1 MSDTKPLKQKMETQ
15 TLNIYDYIIV
25 GAGSAGCV
33 LAERLSASGRHSVL
47 ILEAGPRDVSPWV
60 RLPLGYGK
68 TYFNEKLNWKY
79 YSEPQAALDGRQ
91 DYWPRGKVVGGSS
104 SINALVWARGLP
116 SDFNDWVESGASGWD
131 WDKVSS
137 VYDRLETRVS
147 ADGTQ
152 QGAGPLYVQ
161 DVSDQIHKVN
171 RYFFQAIHEIGLP
184 HTDNCNGRDAEGATS
199 YPITTRNGLRCSS
212 ARAFLAPALKRSNVT
227 LITGAM
233 VERVGFKG
241 KRAIKVF
248 FSVNGVAN
256 SARCGVE
263 IILCAGAVTSP
274 RLLQLSGI
282 GPAAILREKGIK
294 VRQDAP
300 NVGGNLQDH
309 LGINYYFKAT
319 EPTLNN
325 QLRPLWGKA
334 TAAARYAMTRRGPL
348 ALSVNQCG
356 GFFRSSPE
364 ITCPDQQI
372 YFNPVSYTTAPSGT
386 RNIVNPDP
394 FPGFIIGFQ
403 PSRPTS
409 RGRVDISAA
418 DPAAMPR
425 IQPNSLNTENDI
437 EKVISG
443 GRLCKKIMS
452 THAADQLVKE
462 PIGPDIR
469 HMSDA
474 EIVRDFRAR
483 SGTVYHPVGTCR
495 MGADPNTSVVDPQ
508 LRVHGFLGLRVVDA
522 SIFPNITS
530 GNTNAPTIMAA
541 YHAADIILDTA

>member
-1 MSDTKPLKQKMETQ
+1 MEPQ
-15 TLNIYDYIIV
+15 ILNTYDYIII

-68 TYFNEKLNWKY
+68 TYFNKNLNWKY
-79 YSEPQAALDGRQ
+79 YSEPQPALDGRQ

-116 SDFNDWVESGASGWD
+116 NDFNDWVNSGATGWN

-147 ADGTQ
+147 PDGSRS
-152 QGAGPLYVQ
+152 GFGPLYVQ
-161 DVSDQIHKVN
+161 DVSDQVHKLN
-171 RYFFQAIHEIGLP
+171 RHFFRAIHEIGLP
-184 HTDNCNGRDAEGATS
+184 RTDNCNGRDAEGATA
-199 YPITTRNGLRCSS
+199 YPITTRYGLRCSS

-227 LITGAM
+227 LTTGAM
-233 VERVGFKG
+233 VERVGFEG

-248 FSVNGVAN
+248 FSLNGVAS
-256 SARCGVE
+256 SARCGHE

-282 GPAAILREKGIK
+282 GPAALLREKGIE

-300 NVGGNLQDH
+300 HVGGNLQDH

-334 TAAARYAMTRRGPL
+334 AVAARYAMTRRGPL

-364 ITCPDQQI
+364 SKSPDQQI
-372 YFNPVSYTTAPSGT
+372 YFNPVSYTTTPSGT
-386 RNIVNPDP
+386 RNIINPDP

-409 RGRVDISAA
+409 RGRIDISAA
-418 DPAAMPR
+418 DPTAMPS

-437 EKVISG
+437 EKVILG

-462 PIGPDIR
+462 PISPDIR

-474 EIVRDFRAR
+474 DIVRDFRAR

-495 MGADPNTSVVDPQ
+495 MGAAPDTSVVDPQ

-541 YHAADIILDTA
+541 YHAADLILGTA

>member
-1 MSDTKPLKQKMETQ
+1 MEPQ
-15 TLNIYDYIIV
+15 ILNTYDYIII

-68 TYFNEKLNWKY
+68 TYFNKNLNWKY
-79 YSEPQAALDGRQ
+79 YSEPQPALDGRQ

-116 SDFNDWVESGASGWD
+116 NDFNDWVNSGATGWN

-147 ADGTQ
+147 PDGSRS
-152 QGAGPLYVQ
+152 GFGPLYVQ
-161 DVSDQIHKVN
+161 DVSDQVHKLN
-171 RYFFQAIHEIGLP
+171 RHFFRAIHEIGLP
-184 HTDNCNGRDAEGATS
+184 RTDNCNGRDAEGATA
-199 YPITTRNGLRCSS
+199 YPITTRYGLRCSS

-227 LITGAM
+227 LTTGAM
-233 VERVGFKG
+233 VERVGFEG

-248 FSVNGVAN
+248 FSLNGVAS
-256 SARCGVE
+256 SARCGHE

-282 GPAAILREKGIK
+282 GPAALLREKGIE

-300 NVGGNLQDH
+300 HVGGNLQDH

-334 TAAARYAMTRRGPL
+334 AVAARYAMTRRGPL

-364 ITCPDQQI
+364 SKSPDQHI
-372 YFNPVSYTTAPSGT
+372 YFNPVSYTTTPSGT
-386 RNIVNPDP
+386 RNIINPDP

-409 RGRVDISAA
+409 RGRIDISAA
-418 DPAAMPR
+418 DPTAMPS

-437 EKVISG
+437 EKVILG

-462 PIGPDIR
+462 PISPDIR

-474 EIVRDFRAR
+474 DIVRDFRAR

-495 MGADPNTSVVDPQ
+495 MGAAPDTSVVDPQ

-541 YHAADIILDTA
+541 YYAADLILGTA